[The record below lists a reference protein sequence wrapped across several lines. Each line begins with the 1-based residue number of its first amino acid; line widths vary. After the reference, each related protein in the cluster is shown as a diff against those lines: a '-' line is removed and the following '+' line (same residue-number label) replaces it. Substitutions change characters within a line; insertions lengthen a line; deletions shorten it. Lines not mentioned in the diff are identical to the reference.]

1 MTSTE
6 ATTMS
11 EEMMREWIQSQLGG
25 GGTGGLKKTVDPS
38 EDMEWAT
45 VGGRFGMAYIAFGI
59 LAILVNI
66 VIFVCIIVRRRTTSS
81 HVFYII
87 ILNFTIIDTIKGV
100 CSVLFALKLLTFN
113 MATDGSMWTVR
124 VDQYSG
130 VLLRFT
136 NLTTI
141 LNVLLITMN
150 EFIFICHPL
159 RYSSIVTRCRVLWA
173 IVLSW
178 LLAFLLTVLNMLT
191 STRQR
196 SVMIDT
202 DCENGILENE
212 SLISAPFCIK
222 HQETSLFHY
231 FVFHMILI
239 AFCLIC
245 LAITASCYFILFRII
260 TKLVKADVKYQA
272 ETDLLK
278 EDHSHGKS
286 IARRKKYVLM
296 IGSVILVY
304 TVYLTTYA
312 VIQGMHLVNITS
324 RSKGVPV
331 HARSGYIYTKY
342 TCYLFIS
349 FHSLLQ
355 PLCFMRMREFR
366 NILKRTLFPCF
377 TKTDPILTTEVFK
390 RHSQPT
396 DI

>member
-1 MTSTE
+1 MNLNDSDDSAMTDE
-6 ATTMS
+6 L
-11 EEMMREWIQSQLGG
+11 MRQWFQSQMGG
-25 GGTGGLKKTVDPS
+25 KKAATPT

-59 LAILVNI
+59 LAIFVNV
-66 VIFVCIIVRRRTTSS
+66 VIFACIIVRRRTTSS

-87 ILNFTIIDTIKGV
+87 ILNFTIIDTIKGI

-141 LNVLLITMN
+141 MNVLLITMN

-159 RYSSIVTRCRVLWA
+159 RYSAIVTRCRVLWA

-178 LLAFLLTVLNMLT
+178 LLAFLLTLLNMLT

-202 DCENGILENE
+202 DCDNGD
-212 SLISAPFCIK
+212 LIGVPFCIK
-222 HQETSLFHY
+222 HQETSMFHY
-231 FVFHMILI
+231 LVFHMILI

-260 TKLVKADVKYQA
+260 SRLVRADAKYQA

-278 EDHSHGKS
+278 EEHSHGKS

-304 TVYLTTYA
+304 SVYLTTYA
-312 VIQGMHLVNITS
+312 VIQGMHLINITS
-324 RSKGVPV
+324 TSKGSESPV
-331 HARSGYIYTKY
+331 HTRSGYIYTKY

-366 NILKRTLFPCF
+366 NILKKTLFPCM
-377 TKTDPILTTEVFK
+377 KSEPILTTDAFK

>member
-1 MTSTE
+1 
-6 ATTMS
+6 MS
-11 EEMMREWIQSQLGG
+11 EEMMREWIQSQMGG
-25 GGTGGLKKTVDPS
+25 GGGGAKIPIAPS

-45 VGGRFGMAYIAFGI
+45 VAGGFGMAYIAFGI

-66 VIFVCIIVRRRTTSS
+66 VIFACIIRRRRTTSS

-113 MATDGSMWTVR
+113 MATDASMWTVR

-150 EFIFICHPL
+150 EFIFICYPL

-178 LLAFLLTVLNMLT
+178 LLAIVLTVLNMLT
-191 STRQR
+191 SVRQR

-202 DCENGILENE
+202 DCENE
-212 SLISAPFCIK
+212 SLINASFCIK

-231 FVFHMILI
+231 FVFHMFLI
-239 AFCLIC
+239 AFCVIC
-245 LAITASCYFILFRII
+245 LAFTAGCYVYLYRIV
-260 TKLVKADVKYQA
+260 KNLVKADAKYQV
-272 ETDLLK
+272 EIDLLK

-286 IARRKKYVLM
+286 IARRKKYVIM
-296 IGSVILVY
+296 IGSVIVVY
-304 TVYLTTYA
+304 TIYLSTYA
-312 VIQGMHLVNITS
+312 VIQGMHLFNISS
-324 RSKGVPV
+324 RSKGIPV

-342 TCYLFIS
+342 ICYLFIS

-366 NILKRTLFPCF
+366 NILKKTIFPCF
-377 TKTDPILTTEVFK
+377 TKTDPILTTDVYK

>member
-1 MTSTE
+1 MTE
-6 ATTMS
+6 MTMT
-11 EEMMREWIQSQLGG
+11 EEMMREWIQSQMGG
-25 GGTGGLKKTVDPS
+25 GSGTAKKGVVPAT
-38 EDMEWAT
+38 EEMEWST

-66 VIFVCIIVRRRTTSS
+66 VIFACIIIRRRTTSS

-87 ILNFTIIDTIKGV
+87 ILNFTIIDTIKGI

-141 LNVLLITMN
+141 MNVLLITMN

-178 LLAFLLTVLNMLT
+178 LLAFVLTVLNMLT

-202 DCENGILENE
+202 ECENEMMSGA
-212 SLISAPFCIK
+212 SFCIK
-222 HQETSLFHY
+222 HQETSLSHY

-260 TKLVKADVKYQA
+260 TKLVRADVKYQA

-304 TVYLTTYA
+304 SVYLTTYA

-324 RSKGVPV
+324 RSKGIPV
-331 HARSGYIYTKY
+331 HARSGYIFTKY

-366 NILKRTLFPCF
+366 NILKRTIFPCL
-377 TKTDPILTTEVFK
+377 TKTDPILTTDVFK